1 MTTPYTLRRDTC
13 RGVLTVRARVPPRRY
28 VCQFPAARP
37 DLAAAALAILNS
49 PDPAAALDAAAR
61 ALASA
66 LRLENPQTAP
76 PRRLTLSAEAAR
88 RRVSRQTLYARA
100 KRLNMDVHTYLQT
113 HPHT

>member
-1 MTTPYTLRRDTC
+1 MTA
-13 RGVLTVRARVPPRRY
+13 RARVPPRRY

-49 PDPAAALDAAAR
+49 PDPAAALDAASR
-61 ALASA
+61 ALQAA
-66 LRLENPQTAP
+66 LRLTNPQAAP
-76 PRRLTLSAEAAR
+76 PRPLSIAAEAAR